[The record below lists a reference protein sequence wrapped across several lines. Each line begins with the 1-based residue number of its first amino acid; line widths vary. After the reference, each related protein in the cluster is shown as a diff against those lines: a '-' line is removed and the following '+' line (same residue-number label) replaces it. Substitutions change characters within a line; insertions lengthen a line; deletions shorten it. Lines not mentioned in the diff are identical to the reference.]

1 MGYPNDGL
9 DTDVSSVPGS
19 RKGSLNVIKSLGE
32 SVQFRSS
39 IINEL
44 MEGVVVL
51 SLVFVSMYRA
61 VWDDVAGDSVFEIV

>member
-1 MGYPNDGL
+1 MSYSDDGF
-9 DTDVSSVPGS
+9 DAGVSSITRS

-39 IINEL
+39 IVNEL

-51 SLVFVSMYRA
+51 SLVFGSMYRA